1 MEQLVA
7 LEAARAGIEIC
18 ARNLCSQI
26 QERSCRKQSLAHHRH
41 RHHRARTSDSR
52 CRGRCNTLEEDLEGV
67 MVEEARAVETV
78 GEVTEGVEKVVV
90 EKVVVETVGVTVGG
104 LEVGVTAGEALVG
117 VMEAAMVA
125 AAVVVAMVMADR
137 VEVMEDLRRFHQ
149 HNSEHSALPLMLYR
163 SSCEYWH
170 PARRQ
175 TGSDSGVRRYH
186 DRTPPRPRHIQ
197 CRARIRSAPQQ
208 VARREYTVVLRDP
221 CKQCV
226 HDPTSYVEGSQSYS
240 RRANKSVRGVHQQS
254 SPGRL
259 EGDTSIQGRL
269 LACRD

>member
-1 MEQLVA
+1 M
-7 LEAARAGIEIC
+7 AA
-18 ARNLCSQI
+18 
-26 QERSCRKQSLAHHRH
+26 
-41 RHHRARTSDSR
+41 
-52 CRGRCNTLEEDLEGV
+52 
-67 MVEEARAVETV
+67 
-78 GEVTEGVEKVVV
+78 
-90 EKVVVETVGVTVGG
+90 
-104 LEVGVTAGEALVG
+104 
-117 VMEAAMVA
+117 AAMV
-125 AAVVVAMVMADR
+125 VVMVMAGR
-137 VEVMEDLRRFHQ
+137 GEVMVDLHRFHQ
-149 HNSEHSALPLMLYR
+149 HNSEQSALQLMLCR

-175 TGSDSGVRRYH
+175 TGSDSGVRRCH
-186 DRTPPRPRHIQ
+186 AGMLPRPRHIR